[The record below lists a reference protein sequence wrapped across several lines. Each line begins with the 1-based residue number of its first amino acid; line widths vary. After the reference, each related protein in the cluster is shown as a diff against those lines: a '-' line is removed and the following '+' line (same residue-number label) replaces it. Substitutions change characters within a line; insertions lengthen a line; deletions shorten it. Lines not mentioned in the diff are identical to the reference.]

1 MSNIVNKPNGTG
13 IRRLLKAT
21 QCSNRGLLVAFKN
34 ESAFRQ
40 ELLLGILL
48 VPLSFVIATNLIHW
62 FVLMGSI
69 LLLLIVELIN
79 SAIEATCDAIT
90 LEHNELIKNAK
101 DIGSAA
107 VFITVVFLS
116 VTWLT
121 SIFNLFFPKL

>member
-1 MSNIVNKPNGTG
+1 MNNIVNKPNGTG

-21 QCSNRGLLVAFKN
+21 QCSNRGLLVALKN

-40 ELLLGILL
+40 ELLLGIILL
-48 VPLSFVIATNLIHW
+48 PLSFVIATNLIHW

-69 LLLLIVELIN
+69 LLLLIVELMN
-79 SAIEATCDAIT
+79 SAIEATCDAIM

-107 VFITVVFLS
+107 VLVSIVFLS

-121 SIFNLFFPKL
+121 SIFNLFFPIL